1 MTQIRNALKETMSAQ
16 FKQALKEDTDF
27 LRPLIQ
33 TVAQELLEEEM
44 LA

>member
-1 MTQIRNALKETMSAQ
+1 MTQIRNELKETMNAQ